1 MKIEIRITSSDNVNK
16 AYYFYVGYCCALM
29 KQKHMEY
36 PLFDTSTAI
45 KDYKSVRLLSKIF
58 RLRQEVVRLNK

>member
-16 AYYFYVGYCCALM
+16 AYYFYVGYCCGLM

-58 RLRQEVVRLNK
+58 RLRQEVQRLNK